1 MLRKQHK
8 RVKKAAALLLAGTML
23 FGTITVY
30 AENTVKM
37 KATKEVSSEVY
48 MPDENL
54 KEAIKEYVFSQTGKK
69 PEKITRELM
78 ESLTVLNVQHQKEEN
93 KIKDL
98 TGLETA
104 VNVKELYLGNNMLTN
119 IKPLEKLTKL
129 EKVDLTNNP
138 ELYGESIDI
147 LKRLPRL
154 EKAIVEG
161 TAMAYIVFYSDYNF
175 PDLTLKLSN
184 KTYKLE
190 EPENQKFVLD
200 YGQMRFQIVSG
211 DTDIAEI
218 NEDNENAGRYVIDL
232 KKAGTA
238 QVQVSHSSTAV
249 GKTFNLTVVDG
260 ENVPDLKMTLQNG
273 EDNEVLIGG
282 RSEEQ
287 YNPLSVNL
295 TNLTDKTIDLK
306 DYVLK
311 TEETSGTGTFK
322 IDNVQSNKKL
332 KAGEQCRLYVNF
344 EIADNCIAKELT
356 YKAKLYKKSDME
368 SEVAVTEEGTVIP
381 FKIKD
386 GVLSYNDASR
396 GEKYRLSFDTDEN
409 IYEAT
414 LIYGSGGNATEV
426 VNKENKLDIYLDPQ
440 NPSDVLVD
448 VKSGYL
454 LDTFTLN
461 PNNVGEL
468 KKISDSEEESYGT
481 YRFKV
486 ALNKPAVLN
495 LKTKSPVE
503 IKKWNWVVRE
513 YIQNISFD
521 NWLADGL
528 SKHFYKSTPSAN
540 DAALLTLYAD
550 ARKYSVSGPYYD
562 AEKDTIWI
570 PYEDFVKD
578 TETLFVNVPD
588 MKKTNIKNILKYDA
602 EKNMFIRDM
611 FYGGNAPFATKVE
624 RVNELGNGTYGI
636 CFQVSHK
643 MIDEEWDR
651 NDPNE
656 YTKCTLTVTDN
667 GKGEWKYVSFVEGY
681 TKQPEKPEEPQQPE
695 KPQNELPKE
704 EVVEQIKEAKPG
716 ETVKVPM
723 GNATIVPK
731 GVLAEAK
738 GKNVN
743 IVLEMNG
750 YSWTINGKDI
760 TAKDLQDINLEVKED
775 VNAIPNKTVEKLA
788 NGRATKQITLTHDGA
803 FGFKANLRIYVGKEY
818 AGKYGNIF
826 RYKSGKYFEF
836 VDAGKID
843 KDGYAVF
850 TMNHASDYV
859 IVIDKKAMSSSD
871 IPSELKVPEVP
882 KTADTTNAT
891 LYFVMLG
898 AAIVILVKVRK

>member
-1 MLRKQHK
+1 M
-8 RVKKAAALLLAGTML
+8 
-23 FGTITVY
+23 
-30 AENTVKM
+30 
-37 KATKEVSSEVY
+37 
-48 MPDENL
+48 
-54 KEAIKEYVFSQTGKK
+54 
-69 PEKITRELM
+69 
-78 ESLTVLNVQHQKEEN
+78 
-93 KIKDL
+93 
-98 TGLETA
+98 
-104 VNVKELYLGNNMLTN
+104 
-119 IKPLEKLTKL
+119 
-129 EKVDLTNNP
+129 
-138 ELYGESIDI
+138 
-147 LKRLPRL
+147 
-154 EKAIVEG
+154 
-161 TAMAYIVFYSDYNF
+161 
-175 PDLTLKLSN
+175 
-184 KTYKLE
+184 
-190 EPENQKFVLD
+190 
-200 YGQMRFQIVSG
+200 
-211 DTDIAEI
+211 
-218 NEDNENAGRYVIDL
+218 
-232 KKAGTA
+232 
-238 QVQVSHSSTAV
+238 
-249 GKTFNLTVVDG
+249 
-260 ENVPDLKMTLQNG
+260 
-273 EDNEVLIGG
+273 
-282 RSEEQ
+282 
-287 YNPLSVNL
+287 
-295 TNLTDKTIDLK
+295 
-306 DYVLK
+306 
-311 TEETSGTGTFK
+311 
-322 IDNVQSNKKL
+322 
-332 KAGEQCRLYVNF
+332 
-344 EIADNCIAKELT
+344 
-356 YKAKLYKKSDME
+356 
-368 SEVAVTEEGTVIP
+368 
-381 FKIKD
+381 
-386 GVLSYNDASR
+386 
-396 GEKYRLSFDTDEN
+396 
-409 IYEAT
+409 
-414 LIYGSGGNATEV
+414 
-426 VNKENKLDIYLDPQ
+426 
-440 NPSDVLVD
+440 
-448 VKSGYL
+448 
-454 LDTFTLN
+454 
-461 PNNVGEL
+461 
-468 KKISDSEEESYGT
+468 
-481 YRFKV
+481 
-486 ALNKPAVLN
+486 
-495 LKTKSPVE
+495 KSPVE
-503 IKKWNWVVRE
+503 IKKWDWVVRE

-540 DAALLTLYAD
+540 DAALLTLYTD

-578 TETLFVNVPD
+578 TEALFVNVPD
-588 MKKTNIKNILKYDA
+588 MKKTNIKNVLKYDA

-624 RVNELGNGTYGI
+624 RVNELGNGTYAI

-716 ETVKVPM
+716 ETIKVPM

-731 GVLAEAK
+731 DVLAEAK

-743 IVLEMNG
+743 IILEMNG

-818 AGKYGNIF
+818 AGEYGNIF

-836 VDAGKID
+836 VDVGKID

-859 IVIDKKAMSSSD
+859 IVIDKKAMSSLD

-898 AAIVILVKVRK
+898 AAVVVLMKGRK